1 WPTKS
6 STGGW
11 TRSSPSLSRPPLSA
25 TRPPPDAEPPR
36 WAEFSVRRREI
47 RPTSG
52 NAVSVRA
59 RQAGCDRDHVCCR
72 PGRSSL
78 WWTARRLIAAVK
90 VKERAPAVSSAEI
103 EVAADPELVWDVLT
117 AMEDWPSWNP
127 EVQWAS
133 MEGELTKGSRFRW
146 KAGPSTITS
155 TLQRVERP
163 RLIAWTGKTVGLRA
177 IHVYRLEAP
186 GVGTL
191 VSTAE
196 SWEGP
201 VARVFRRRLQL
212 TLARA
217 TEA

>member
-1 WPTKS
+1 M
-6 STGGW
+6 
-11 TRSSPSLSRPPLSA
+11 
-25 TRPPPDAEPPR
+25 
-36 WAEFSVRRREI
+36 
-47 RPTSG
+47 
-52 NAVSVRA
+52 
-59 RQAGCDRDHVCCR
+59 
-72 PGRSSL
+72 
-78 WWTARRLIAAVK
+78 K
-90 VKERAPAVSSAEI
+90 VNESAPAVSSAEI

-117 AMEDWPSWNP
+117 AIEDWPSWNQ

-133 MEGELTKGSRFRW
+133 MEGELTEGSRFRW

-201 VARVFRRRLQL
+201 VARVFRRRMQL
-212 TLARA
+212 TLDRA
-217 TEA
+217 TEAGLRQLKAEAERRMS